1 VCVAKTPSNTCIQAP
16 CPGDSGGPVIVEGP
30 DGDLVAGITSF
41 GVEGCGEE
49 PGVFTRVSA
58 YEQWIKDEACNG
70 NDLTSCAGDIAGI
83 IENISNPS
91 NETEPPLPT
100 GFCFAGSNLI
110 YVANRGPVRMHDL
123 QLGDMVK
130 VGQGIYEPI
139 YSFGHLAPMT
149 IATFLQIKTTTSTL
163 RLTNEHMIFTKSG
176 DVVPA
181 SRIQVGDYL
190 LSDSGL
196 DDRVESIQTVQERG
210 LYAPFTPSGKLVVN
224 DILVSSYV
232 SMLNEK
238 DLKLG
243 WISLNQQ
250 WLNHAVLFPHRLL
263 CHHFASCPT
272 EEYSPEGIS
281 VRYHQ
286 PRKLCLWL
294 LSSGSLTRLIFV
306 VTTAFIATVLTVLE
320 MSFLCPVLVVLLCI
334 VISAVSNLRVK
345 VKQC

>member
-1 VCVAKTPSNTCIQAP
+1 M
-16 CPGDSGGPVIVEGP
+16 EGP
-30 DGDLVAGITSF
+30 GGDLLAGITSV
-41 GVEGCGEE
+41 GQSDCGEK
-49 PGVFTRVSA
+49 PGGFTRVSA

-181 SRIQVGDYL
+181 SRIQLGDYL

-196 DDRVESIQTVQERG
+196 DDLVESIQTVQERG

-232 SMLNEK
+232 SMLDEK

-272 EEYSPEGIS
+272 EEYSPDGIS
-281 VRYHQ
+281 VWQYQ
-286 PRKLCLWL
+286 PLKLCMWL
-294 LSSGSLTRLIFV
+294 LSTGRLTRLV
-306 VTTAFIATVLTVLE
+306 LVAMVAFAATVLTVLE
-320 MSFLCPVLVVLLCI
+320 TLVLCPVLTVLL
-334 VISAVSNLRVK
+334 VILAVSSLRVK

>member
-1 VCVAKTPSNTCIQAP
+1 MCVVKTLSDTCTQAP
-16 CPGDSGGPVIVEGP
+16 CRGDSGGPVIVEDT
-30 DGDLVAGITSF
+30 DGDIVAGLTSY
-41 GVEGCGEE
+41 GTRNCGEL
-49 PGVFTRVSA
+49 PAVFTRVSA

-70 NDLTSCAGDIAGI
+70 NNLSNCTEVVTIPIGI
-83 IENISNPS
+83 
-91 NETEPPLPT
+91 
-100 GFCFAGSNLI
+100 CFAGSNVVD
-110 YVANRGPVRMHDL
+110 VANRGPVRMQDL
-123 QLGDMVK
+123 QLGDMVM

-181 SRIQVGDYL
+181 SRIQLGDYL

-196 DDRVESIQTVQERG
+196 DDLVESIQTVQERG

-232 SMLNEK
+232 SMLDEK

-272 EEYSPEGIS
+272 EEYSPDGIS
-281 VRYHQ
+281 VWQYQ
-286 PRKLCLWL
+286 PLKLCMWL
-294 LSSGSLTRLIFV
+294 LSTGRLTRLV
-306 VTTAFIATVLTVLE
+306 LVAMVAFAATVLTVLE
-320 MSFLCPVLVVLLCI
+320 TLVLCPVLTVLL
-334 VISAVSNLRVK
+334 VILAVSSLRVK